1 MPVLFGSDINTY
13 SMARAFHQEYGI
25 QSKVIGKF
33 YTGPSYQSKI
43 VDFYA
48 RPDID
53 QKDVFLEELTKFAKQ
68 HSNKK
73 LILLRMWR

>member
-1 MPVLFGSDINTY
+1 MKIQEKEFMAVLFGSDINTY

-25 QSKVIGKF
+25 KSKVIGKY

-48 RPDID
+48 KPDID
-53 QKDVFLEELTKFAKQ
+53 QKDIFLDRK
-68 HSNKK
+68 SVV
-73 LILLRMWR
+73 